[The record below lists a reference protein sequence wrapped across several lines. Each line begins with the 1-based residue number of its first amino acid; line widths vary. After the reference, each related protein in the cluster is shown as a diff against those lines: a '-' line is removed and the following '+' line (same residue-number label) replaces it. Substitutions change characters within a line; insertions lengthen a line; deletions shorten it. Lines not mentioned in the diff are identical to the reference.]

1 MDIEAIKKLTMDGVQ
16 ARIAEINTELDSDD
30 ADLEALTAELDALE
44 ARKAALDD
52 AAQQRN
58 ALRSR
63 VAAGAGTP
71 RAAAPV
77 SFGGESRSE
86 AADRLVRENRMS
98 MPLFKE
104 NRSVLVS
111 SGKLATPTA
120 VFPEI
125 GELPQVIS
133 SIIDDVDVI
142 DASGTGSWKFPYK
155 TTDAVAA
162 DVTEGSTIGG
172 TGSAYDYVTI
182 NPGEWGVLDE
192 ISNQVKKMTPVAY
205 AGAVQRSAYLALRK
219 KAKAKITAAI
229 LASEL
234 AQNIYSLALDKDF
247 VRSVVLGFGGDEDV
261 GGQTK
266 LYLCKADLETLGKV
280 RGTNEKKPVFE
291 ITYTDANN
299 GVIKDGGMQIA
310 FSLNASLTTGTQ
322 LYGQPGTV
330 KMLLWDNY
338 EISTDDGGDYFKRNV
353 MGVRGLQT
361 AGADLTVYHGMQIL
375 HQAAAPSG
383 E

>member
-1 MDIEAIKKLTMDGVQ
+1 MKIEDINALDITGVEQ
-16 ARIAEINTELDSDD
+16 RIAQIKTELDAED
-30 ADLEALTAELDALE
+30 ADLDALGAELDALE
-44 ARKAALDD
+44 ARRGALEA
-52 AAQQRN
+52 AAQRRGE
-58 ALRSR
+58 LRSR

-71 RAAAPV
+71 RQPAAGGSENRNEV
-77 SFGGESRSE
+77 SQ
-86 AADRLVRENRMS
+86 RLVRENRMS

-142 DASGTGSWKFPYK
+142 DASGTGSWSFPYK
-155 TTDAVAA
+155 KTEAAAA
-162 DVTEGSTIGG
+162 DVTEGNTIGG
-172 TGSAYDYVTI
+172 TGSAYDYVQI
-182 NPGEWGVLDE
+182 NPSKWGVLDE
-192 ISNQVKKMTPVAY
+192 ISSEVKSMTPVNY
-205 AGAVQRSAYLALRK
+205 AAAVQRSAYIALRK
-219 KAKAKITAAI
+219 KAKEKITAAI
-229 LASEL
+229 LASDL
-234 AQNIYSLALDKDF
+234 AENVYSLALDKDF

-330 KMLLWDNY
+330 KLLLWDNY
-338 EISTDDGGDYFKRNV
+338 EIKCDEGGDYFKRDV
-353 MGVRGLQT
+353 MGVRGKQI
-361 AGADLTVYHGMQIL
+361 AGADLAVYHGMQIL
-375 HQAAAPSG
+375 HQAAAPQEG
-383 E
+383 N